1 MQTKIRHHIR
11 RLSVK
16 CAFFGASAVFSA
28 AVCAQNAIENVSS
41 FIQGGS
47 EIVRIDLSAPLSAL
61 PAGFVV
67 QSPPRIALDFPGVA
81 SKLPR
86 NAIDFNRGNLRSAQ
100 VVQGGERSRVVF
112 SLNHATTSRI
122 SIV

>member
-16 CAFFGASAVFSA
+16 CAFFGASAVSSA

-47 EIVRIDLSAPLSAL
+47 EIVRIDLSAPLSRIAGRFCCAKSAAYR
-61 PAGFVV
+61 AGF
-67 QSPPRIALDFPGVA
+67 
-81 SKLPR
+81 
-86 NAIDFNRGNLRSAQ
+86 
-100 VVQGGERSRVVF
+100 SR
-112 SLNHATTSRI
+112 RC
-122 SIV
+122 